1 MLQTIRDH
9 AQGWI
14 AWAIVLLISVPF
26 ALWGIE
32 SYLGFS
38 GEPVAASVNGIE
50 IPARDLDRRLQ
61 QARVELRERLGPA
74 YDPAAFDDKRLRDEV
89 LGDMIRDALLLDVSK
104 RLGLRVSD
112 LEIQTQI
119 LAEPAFQRDGRF
131 DRESY
136 ARILQ
141 LQGMSPAM
149 FEAQLRQQMTGTQLV
164 RAVVASEFTTSAEW
178 AQYRR
183 LSDQKREVAFAR
195 FPLAQGAATAPVD
208 EAAISAYY
216 DANTARFQTPE
227 QVKLDY
233 ILLDASALAAKTSIG
248 EEELRKSYDADPARF
263 RQPERRKV
271 SHLLL
276 TLPQEADEAT
286 TNQVLAEIKTIRA
299 RIEAGEPFAELA
311 KTLSKDPGSA
321 AKGGSLGA
329 VERGVMD
336 PAFEQTAFGLP
347 AGQLSEPVRTAFGFH
362 LIKVDEI
369 IPAQVKPFEEVRDQI
384 RTELAKQRADA
395 SFYELSERLSTLV
408 YESPDSLEPAA
419 EQLGLTIQHSDWIG
433 RNGGEGVLGQPKVT
447 SAAFSDEVLTQG
459 HNSDMIEPE
468 RDRLQAIVL
477 RVVDH
482 RPAATRPLAE
492 VHDQIADELRKEQA
506 RAAAAEAAKTVADK
520 LRQGGDWIATLGAV
534 KPEEPGLID
543 RHGTSVP
550 APVRDVAFKLPIP
563 SGAAPSI
570 GTTVLDDGTAVV
582 VRVTRVQDGEVK
594 TDQSGPAVPEESGML
609 SQFMGRQIYS
619 EMVSDMA
626 SRAKIERKQVRAEES
641 P

>member
-38 GEPVAASVNGIE
+38 GEPVAASVNGTE
-50 IPARDLDRRLQ
+50 IPARDLDKRVQ
-61 QARVELRERLGPA
+61 QARIELRERLGPA
-74 YDPAAFDDKRLRDEV
+74 YDPAAFDDKQLRSEV
-89 LGDMIRDALLLDVSK
+89 LDDMIRDALLLDVSR

-112 LEIQTQI
+112 REIQSLI

-149 FEAQLRQQMTGTQLV
+149 FEEQFRQQMTGTQLV

-183 LSDQKREVAFAR
+183 LSEQKRELSFAR
-195 FPLAQGAATAPVD
+195 FPLATDVSTPID
-208 EAAISAYY
+208 EAAIKTYY
-216 DANTARFQTPE
+216 DADTARFQTPE
-227 QVKLDY
+227 QVKVDY
-233 ILLDASALAAKTSIG
+233 ILLDSADLATKTAISD
-248 EEELRKSYDADPARF
+248 EEVRKSYDADSARF
-263 RQPERRKV
+263 AQPERRKI
-271 SHLLL
+271 SHILL
-276 TLPQEADEAT
+276 TLPPDADQAT
-286 TNQVLAEIKTIRA
+286 ADKVRDELASIRA
-299 RIEAGEPFAELA
+299 RIVSGEPFAELA

-321 AKGGSLGA
+321 AKGGSLGV

-336 PAFEQTAFGLP
+336 PAFEQAAFALP

-362 LIKVDEI
+362 LIEVDEI

-384 RTELAKQRADA
+384 RAELAKQRADA
-395 SFYELSERLSTLV
+395 AFYELSERLSTIV

-433 RNGGEGVLGQPKVT
+433 RKGGEGVLGQPKVVA
-447 SAAFSDEVLTQG
+447 AAFSDEVLVQG

-468 RDRLQAIVL
+468 RDRLQALVL

-482 RPAATRPLAE
+482 QSAATRPLAE
-492 VHDQIADELRKEQA
+492 VRDQIADELRKEQA
-506 RAAAAEAAKTVADK
+506 RAAATEAAKAVADK
-520 LRQGGDWIATLGAV
+520 LRQGGDWLATLGTT

-543 RHGTSVP
+543 RHSAAVP
-550 APVRDVAFKLPIP
+550 ASVRDAAFKLPHP
-563 SGAAPSI
+563 VGGTPSI
-570 GTTVLDDGTAVV
+570 GTAVLDDGTAIVL
-582 VRVTRVQDGEVK
+582 RVTRVQDGEAKV
-594 TDQSGPAVPEESGML
+594 DQAGTAVPEESSML
-609 SQFMGRQIYS
+609 SQLMGRQIYS
-619 EMVSDMA
+619 EMLNDMA
-626 SRAKIERKQVRAEES
+626 SRAEIERKQVRAEEA